1 MELSFKKHRMR
12 LVEMLRDE
20 TKKTVSSLDVEFETS
35 LKEIIKQQGS
45 VLSRRMYILL
55 KGYRDVEIK
64 N

>member
-35 LKEIIKQQGS
+35 LKEIIKQGEYEES
-45 VLSRRMYILL
+45 TIR
-55 KGYRDVEIK
+55 
-64 N
+64 

>member
-1 MELSFKKHRMR
+1 MEFSFKKHRMR

-45 VLSRRMYILL
+45 ALSRRMYILL